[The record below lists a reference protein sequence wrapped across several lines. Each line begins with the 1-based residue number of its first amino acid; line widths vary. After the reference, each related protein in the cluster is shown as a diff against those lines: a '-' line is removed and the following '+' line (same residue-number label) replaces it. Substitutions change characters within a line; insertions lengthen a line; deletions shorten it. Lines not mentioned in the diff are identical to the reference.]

1 MTLSSD
7 QFGRRAILRRLLFA
21 AGASSL
27 FYAALRP
34 AVAVIKISQKA
45 VGYQDHPEGEKRC
58 DKCIQFQPPNGCK
71 MVDGSISPSGYCR
84 LFAPNRQSARRSKT
98 IGTVV

>member
-1 MTLSSD
+1 MTLSSA
-7 QFGRRAILRRLLFA
+7 QLVRRAILRRLLCA
-21 AGASSL
+21 AGVSSL
-27 FYAALRP
+27 FSAVLRP
-34 AVAVIKISQKA
+34 AGAVIKISQKA

-84 LFAPNRQSARRSKT
+84 LFAPNRQSAKRSNT
-98 IGTVV
+98 IGTIV